1 MSVLE
6 SSSIGPHRRPRA
18 PLPAASVLVIDDD
31 AAVCHTLGSL
41 LTAEGHTVV
50 TAQSGKDA
58 VKLLQSRQFDVV
70 LTDLLMPEM
79 DGLQTMEALKD
90 LDPDLE
96 VIVLTGHTALRV
108 ATEALKRGACD
119 YLEKPVSLL
128 ELSAAVER
136 AVELRRL
143 KSGKCLEGVTGVP
156 GGLGSQDLAQ
166 SQLIK
171 RKQAEEE
178 LRLTQ
183 FAVDHASDAVFWMDW
198 LGRIVYANEAACR
211 SLGRTRE
218 EVLALSIP
226 DIDPLVAQT
235 GWEKAWQLVKERR
248 SMTFETQ
255 HRRKDGTVFPVE
267 VSAKYLEFGGKE
279 YSFTFVRDISERK
292 RTELALQA
300 SERRYRRF
308 VERNA
313 AGVIRNTSGGAIIDC
328 NQSGLR
334 FLGYT
339 SQEEL
344 KARRMGD
351 LYCDPKDRE
360 IMLARLRKE
369 KTLTAYEFRFL
380 CKDGTTAWF
389 LANMTLA
396 EEGGQEIIE
405 GTIVD
410 ISDRKRAE
418 EELRHREAEL
428 RDALR
433 AAQMGVWNWTVETD
447 AVTWDEALYRIAGRD
462 PSSPAPNSK
471 EEVEIFTP
479 ESLERLNAAVQ
490 KTLATGTPYEL
501 DVEIVLPD
509 GSKKW
514 VIARGEPRR
523 DANGRITWLRG
534 TLQDITERVRSQEL
548 KALLASIVESSEDAI
563 IGKALDGT
571 ILSWNKGAEILY
583 GYSAGEV
590 IGRPISILAAADR
603 CDEIPNILERIR
615 RGEKISHFETVR
627 LRKDGTPVSVA
638 ITVSPILNGSGE
650 VTGAATIAHDISERK
665 RAEEELRHRET
676 ELRDALRAAQMGVWT
691 WVREKD
697 SVTWDESL
705 YHIAGRDPSMLAPS
719 FKEQAE
725 IFTPESLERLNAA
738 VEKTLATGTPYELDV
753 EIVLPDGSKKWVIS
767 RGEPRRDASGR
778 ITWLRG
784 TVQDITERKRS
795 QEVKALLASIVESS
809 EDAIIGK
816 ALDGTI
822 LSWNKG
828 AEILYGYSPGEVI
841 GRPISI
847 LTPADRYDEIPNIL
861 ERIRRGEKVSHFE
874 TVRLRKDGTTVHVA
888 VTVSPIM
895 NASGEVS
902 GAATIAR
909 DITERKRVEERLR
922 KLSRAVEQSPAA
934 VMITDVQGAIE
945 YVNPKFTQITGYTA
959 AEVKGQNSRI
969 LKSGMQ
975 SPSIYEELWATI
987 LSGGEWRGE
996 FANRKKSGEIYWESA
1011 SIVPIRDSAGAIT
1024 HFLAVKEDITE
1035 RKRAEEEL
1043 RRAKEAAEAANRAKS
1058 QFLANMSHEIRTP
1071 MNGVIGMAGLLLDT
1085 ELSLEQRRY
1094 AEIVRSSGEALL
1106 AVINDILDFSKIEAR
1121 RLNLEC
1127 ADFDLRS
1134 VLEYAAS
1141 LVGIKTVEK
1150 KLELLFEV
1158 VPGTPCLLRG
1168 DAGRLRQVL
1177 VNLLGNAVKF
1187 TPQGEVAVT
1196 VRADSDDEQEATLH
1210 FTVRDT
1216 GIGFR
1221 QEQASVL
1228 FEPFVQADGSKTRR
1242 YGGTGLGLTI
1252 SKQLVEMMGGQIGVR
1267 SQEGKGATFWFTA
1280 AFEKQPAGSAP
1291 WTGIQPEL
1299 RDARVLV
1306 VDDNATNRH
1315 LVGALLRSWGCRPEE
1330 SADAGSAL
1338 SVLHQT
1344 ARTSEPFQIAV
1355 LDMDLPDLD
1364 GVDLGRRIATDPE
1377 LEPTALYLMTG
1388 FGRFVEGARLQAMG
1402 FSGQIAKPI
1411 WERKLLETL
1420 LATSSQ
1426 GRASEAAR
1434 SGISQTACRRAGAEP
1449 KFRILVAEDNPTNQ
1463 EVAGMMLRKLGF
1475 SADLVA
1481 NGREALEALQQH
1493 AYDLLLLDCEMPEMD
1508 GYETAR
1514 RIRDPRTGA
1523 RNPLVPIVALT
1534 ADAIAGDR
1542 ERCFQAGMNDYLA
1555 KPVEPRHLA
1564 GVLGKWLAAPAAPAG
1579 GKEVPRMRDVF
1590 RSDTLLAR
1598 LSGDKELARKLVAGF
1613 LSRLPQQVAS
1623 LRQCVEKGDARGT
1636 SLQAHS
1642 LKGAAATVSAE
1653 SLRAACCELQD
1664 AAEAG
1669 NFKRASALL
1678 PKLEEV
1684 ASLLTATATE
1694 TGWA

>member
-6 SSSIGPHRRPRA
+6 SSTSGPHRRPSA
-18 PLPAASVLVIDDD
+18 PLSPASVLVIDDD
-31 AAVCHTLGSL
+31 AAVCHTLSSL
-41 LTAEGHTVV
+41 LAAEGHTVV

-58 VKLLQSRQFDVV
+58 VKLLQSRQIDVV

-96 VIVLTGHTALRV
+96 VIVLTGHAAIRV

-119 YLEKPVSLL
+119 YLQKPVSLL

-143 KSGKCLEGVTGVP
+143 KSGNCLEGVAGVP
-156 GGLGSQDLAQ
+156 GALGRQDPAL

-171 RKQAEEE
+171 RQHAEEE
-178 LRLTQ
+178 LRLTR

-198 LGRIVYANEAACR
+198 QGRIVYANEAACR
-211 SLGRTRE
+211 SVGRTRE
-218 EVLALSIP
+218 EVLALSIL

-267 VSAKYLEFGGKE
+267 MSAKYLEFGGKE
-279 YSFTFVRDISERK
+279 YSFTFVR
-292 RTELALQA
+292 
-300 SERRYRRF
+300 
-308 VERNA
+308 
-313 AGVIRNTSGGAIIDC
+313 
-328 NQSGLR
+328 
-334 FLGYT
+334 
-339 SQEEL
+339 
-344 KARRMGD
+344 
-351 LYCDPKDRE
+351 
-360 IMLARLRKE
+360 
-369 KTLTAYEFRFL
+369 
-380 CKDGTTAWF
+380 
-389 LANMTLA
+389 
-396 EEGGQEIIE
+396 
-405 GTIVD
+405 
-410 ISDRKRAE
+410 
-418 EELRHREAEL
+418 
-428 RDALR
+428 
-433 AAQMGVWNWTVETD
+433 
-447 AVTWDEALYRIAGRD
+447 
-462 PSSPAPNSK
+462 
-471 EEVEIFTP
+471 
-479 ESLERLNAAVQ
+479 
-490 KTLATGTPYEL
+490 
-501 DVEIVLPD
+501 
-509 GSKKW
+509 
-514 VIARGEPRR
+514 
-523 DANGRITWLRG
+523 
-534 TLQDITERVRSQEL
+534 
-548 KALLASIVESSEDAI
+548 
-563 IGKALDGT
+563 
-571 ILSWNKGAEILY
+571 
-583 GYSAGEV
+583 
-590 IGRPISILAAADR
+590 
-603 CDEIPNILERIR
+603 
-615 RGEKISHFETVR
+615 
-627 LRKDGTPVSVA
+627 
-638 ITVSPILNGSGE
+638 
-650 VTGAATIAHDISERK
+650 
-665 RAEEELRHRET
+665 
-676 ELRDALRAAQMGVWT
+676 
-691 WVREKD
+691 
-697 SVTWDESL
+697 
-705 YHIAGRDPSMLAPS
+705 
-719 FKEQAE
+719 
-725 IFTPESLERLNAA
+725 
-738 VEKTLATGTPYELDV
+738 
-753 EIVLPDGSKKWVIS
+753 
-767 RGEPRRDASGR
+767 
-778 ITWLRG
+778 
-784 TVQDITERKRS
+784 DITERKRS

-828 AEILYGYSPGEVI
+828 AENLYGYSAEEVM

-847 LTPADRYDEIPNIL
+847 LAPADRYDEIPNIM
-861 ERIRRGEKVSHFE
+861 ERIRRGEKISHFE

-895 NASGEVS
+895 NASGEVT

-909 DITERKRVEERLR
+909 DITERQRVEERLR

-934 VMITDVQGAIE
+934 VVITDVHGAIE
-945 YVNPKFTQITGYTA
+945 YVNPKFTQMTGYMA
-959 AEVKGQNSRI
+959 AEVKGQNPRI

-975 SPSIYEELWATI
+975 SPIIYEGLWTTI

-1011 SIVPIRDSAGAIT
+1011 SIVPIRDSAGTIT

-1127 ADFDLRS
+1127 ADFDLRN

-1141 LVGIKTVEK
+1141 LVGIKTIEK

-1196 VRADSDDEQEATLH
+1196 VRVDSEDEQNATLH

-1221 QEQASVL
+1221 QEQASVS

-1242 YGGTGLGLTI
+1242 YGGTGLGLAI

-1280 AFEKQPAGSAP
+1280 TFEKQPASGAP
-1291 WTGIQPEL
+1291 STGIQPDL

-1315 LVGALLRSWGCRPEE
+1315 LLCALLRSWGCRPEE
-1330 SADAGSAL
+1330 SADADSAL
-1338 SVLHQT
+1338 SALKQA
-1344 ARTSEPFQIAV
+1344 ARTSQPFQIAV
-1355 LDMDLPDLD
+1355 LDLDLPDVD

-1377 LEPTALYLMTG
+1377 LKPTALYLMTG
-1388 FGRFVEGARLQAMG
+1388 FGRFVAEARLHALG
-1402 FSGQIAKPI
+1402 FAGQIAKPI

-1426 GRASEAAR
+1426 GRASEAPR
-1434 SGISQTACRRAGAEP
+1434 SGISQTASGPAGAEP

-1463 EVAGMMLRKLGF
+1463 EVAEMILRKLSF
-1475 SADLVA
+1475 SADLVG
-1481 NGREALEALQQH
+1481 NGLEALQALQQR

-1523 RNPLVPIVALT
+1523 RNPLIPIVALT

-1542 ERCFQAGMNDYLA
+1542 EKCFQAGMNDYIS

-1564 GVLGKWLAAPAAPAG
+1564 EVLGKWLAAPAAPAG
-1579 GKEVPRMRDVF
+1579 GKEVPRMQNVF
-1590 RSDTLLAR
+1590 RSDTLMAR
-1598 LSGDKELARKLVAGF
+1598 LSGDRELVRKVVAGF
-1613 LSRLPQQVAS
+1613 LSRLPQQVAC
-1623 LRQCVEKGDARGT
+1623 LRQCVEKGDAQGT
-1636 SLQAHS
+1636 CRQAHA

-1653 SLRAACCELQD
+1653 SLRAVCCELED

-1669 NFKRASALL
+1669 NFNRASALL
-1678 PKLEEV
+1678 PKLEEA

-1694 TGWA
+1694 TGWV

>member
-6 SSSIGPHRRPRA
+6 SSSIGPHRRPSA
-18 PLPAASVLVIDDD
+18 PPAPATVLVIDDD

-50 TAQSGKDA
+50 TAQSGKEA

-79 DGLQTMEALKD
+79 DGLETMEALKE

-96 VIVLTGHTALRV
+96 VIVLTGHVAIRV

-119 YLEKPVSLL
+119 YLQKPVSLL

-143 KSGKCLEGVTGVP
+143 KSGNCLEGVAGVP
-156 GGLGSQDLAQ
+156 GALGRQDLAL

-171 RKQAEEE
+171 RQHAEEE

-198 LGRIVYANEAACR
+198 QGRIVYANEAACR
-211 SLGRTRE
+211 SLSRTRE

-226 DIDPLVAQT
+226 DIDPQVAQT

-248 SMTFETQ
+248 SMTFEAQ

-308 VERNA
+308 VERSA
-313 AGVIRNTSGGAIIDC
+313 AAVIRNTLDGTIIDC
-328 NQSGLR
+328 NQVALR
-334 FLGYT
+334 FLGYD
-339 SQEEL
+339 SLEQL
-344 KARRMGD
+344 KTRRIRD
-351 LYCDPKDRE
+351 LYYDPKDRD
-360 IMLARLRKE
+360 IMLARLRNE
-369 KTLTAYEFRFL
+369 KILTGYEFRFL
-380 CKDGTTAWF
+380 RKDGATAWL
-389 LANMTLA
+389 LANMTLT
-396 EEGGQEIIE
+396 EEDGQEIIE
-405 GTIVD
+405 GTVVD

-428 RDALR
+428 RDALG
-433 AAQMGVWNWTVETD
+433 AAQMGVWNWTLGTD
-447 AVTWDEALYRIAGRD
+447 TVTWDEALFRIAGRD
-462 PSSPAPNSK
+462 PKLPAPS
-471 EEVEIFTP
+471 FTDQAEMFAP
-479 ESLERLNAAVQ
+479 ESLQRLKAAVEN
-490 KTLATGTPYEL
+490 TLATGTPCEL
-501 DVEIVLPD
+501 DVE
-509 GSKKW
+509 
-514 VIARGEPRR
+514 
-523 DANGRITWLRG
+523 
-534 TLQDITERVRSQEL
+534 
-548 KALLASIVESSEDAI
+548 
-563 IGKALDGT
+563 
-571 ILSWNKGAEILY
+571 
-583 GYSAGEV
+583 
-590 IGRPISILAAADR
+590 
-603 CDEIPNILERIR
+603 
-615 RGEKISHFETVR
+615 
-627 LRKDGTPVSVA
+627 
-638 ITVSPILNGSGE
+638 
-650 VTGAATIAHDISERK
+650 
-665 RAEEELRHRET
+665 
-676 ELRDALRAAQMGVWT
+676 M
-691 WVREKD
+691 
-697 SVTWDESL
+697 
-705 YHIAGRDPSMLAPS
+705 
-719 FKEQAE
+719 
-725 IFTPESLERLNAA
+725 
-738 VEKTLATGTPYELDV
+738 
-753 EIVLPDGSKKWVIS
+753 VLPDGSKKWVIS

-784 TVQDITERKRS
+784 TLQDITERKRS

-828 AEILYGYSPGEVI
+828 AEILYGYSAGEVM

-847 LTPADRYDEIPNIL
+847 LAPPDRYDEIPNIL
-861 ERIRRGEKVSHFE
+861 ERIRRGEKIAHFE
-874 TVRLRKDGTTVHVA
+874 TVRLRKDGARVNVA

-895 NASGEVS
+895 NASGEVT
-902 GAATIAR
+902 GAATIAH
-909 DITERKRVEERLR
+909 DISERKRVEERLR

-934 VMITDVQGAIE
+934 VLITDIHGAIE

-959 AEVKGQNSRI
+959 AEVKGRNPRI

-975 SPSIYEELWATI
+975 SPSVYEELWTTI

-1011 SIVPIRDSAGAIT
+1011 SIVPIRGSAGAIT

-1043 RRAKEAAEAANRAKS
+1043 HRAKEAAEAANRAKS

-1141 LVGIKTVEK
+1141 LVGLKTIEK

-1187 TPQGEVAVT
+1187 TPQGEVSVT
-1196 VRADSDDEQEATLH
+1196 VRVDTEDEQKATLH

-1228 FEPFVQADGSKTRR
+1228 FEPFVQGDGSKTRR

-1280 AFEKQPAGSAP
+1280 TFEKQPAASAP
-1291 WTGIQPEL
+1291 STGIQPDL
-1299 RDARVLV
+1299 REARVLV

-1315 LVGALLRSWGCRPEE
+1315 LLCALLRSWGCWPEE

-1338 SVLHQT
+1338 SVLQQA

-1355 LDMDLPDLD
+1355 LDMDLPDME
-1364 GVDLGRRIATDPE
+1364 GVELGRRIATDPE
-1377 LEPTALYLMTG
+1377 LDPTALYLMTG
-1388 FGRFVEGARLQAMG
+1388 FGRPVDGARLQAMG
-1402 FSGQIAKPI
+1402 FAGQIAKPI

-1420 LATSSQ
+1420 LATRSQ
-1426 GRASEAAR
+1426 GRASEAPG
-1434 SGISQTACRRAGAEP
+1434 SGISQTASRRSRAEP

-1475 SADLVA
+1475 SPDHVA
-1481 NGREALEALQQH
+1481 NGVEALEALQQR

-1523 RNPLVPIVALT
+1523 RNPLIPIVALT

-1542 ERCFQAGMNDYLA
+1542 EKCFQAGMNDYLA
-1555 KPVEPRHLA
+1555 KPVDPRHLA
-1564 GVLGKWLAAPAAPAG
+1564 EVLGKWLAAPAVPAG
-1579 GKEVPRMRDVF
+1579 GPETPRMQDVF
-1590 RSDTLLAR
+1590 RSGSLLAR
-1598 LSGDKELARKLVAGF
+1598 LSGDRELARKVVAGF

-1623 LRQCVEKGDARGT
+1623 LRRSVEKGDAQGT
-1636 SLQAHS
+1636 SLQAHA
-1642 LKGAAATVSAE
+1642 LKGAAATVAAE
-1653 SLRAACCELQD
+1653 TLRAACCELQD

-1669 NFKRASALL
+1669 NFNRVSALL
-1678 PKLEEV
+1678 PKLEEA
-1684 ASLLTATATE
+1684 ASLLTAATTE
-1694 TGWA
+1694 TGWG